1 MSGLLSNSG
10 DRSAVGI
17 NMRVLLAV
25 AAILAIGVSAA
36 AAGDP
41 VGRYTSYW
49 IDSKTGRGQ
58 STVVV
63 RQIGSTY
70 RIEWGDGGGDGT
82 GFGILNGDLIAVIVT
97 QGDSFHGL
105 SLFGEENDGWEGP
118 FANISG
124 NDFGAERWAI
134 TDDGSLPASPIRS
147 SADLAGRYVMSGSN
161 PDGSTY
167 SGHVTVKRAGN
178 TLQIVSVVNN
188 DQRIGVGIGY
198 RDGLAVTFDDKAGK
212 LLQVFKIDGDGLIG
226 FWANDGDEQMGS
238 ERWARWT
245 Q

>member
-1 MSGLLSNSG
+1 MSGLLANSG

-58 STVVV
+58 STAVV

-82 GFGILNGDLIAVIVT
+82 GFGVLNGDLIAVIVT

-105 SLFGEENDGWEGP
+105 SLLGEENDGWEGP

-124 NDFGAERWAI
+124 SDFGAERWAI

-167 SGHVTVKRAGN
+167 SGHATVKRAGKV
-178 TLQIVSVVNN
+178 LQVVSAVND
-188 DQRIGVGIGY
+188 DQRIGIGIGY
-198 RDGLAVTFDDKAGK
+198 RDGLAVVFDDKAGK
-212 LLQVFKIDGDGLIG
+212 LLQVFKVDGDGLIG

-238 ERWARWT
+238 ERWVRWT

>member
-1 MSGLLSNSG
+1 M
-10 DRSAVGI
+10 
-17 NMRVLLAV
+17 
-25 AAILAIGVSAA
+25 
-36 AAGDP
+36 
-41 VGRYTSYW
+41 
-49 IDSKTGRGQ
+49 
-58 STVVV
+58 
-63 RQIGSTY
+63 
-70 RIEWGDGGGDGT
+70 
-82 GFGILNGDLIAVIVT
+82 IAVIVT

-118 FANISG
+118 FARSG